1 MEFKINCQ
9 IETKDQPPPT
19 NKRQQKAPM
28 SKLVATGKGFLKILY
43 LCVIM
48 GILSK
53 MIQELQ
59 VEGAIY
65 LPRTISPRIQSD
77 LSNPNDEEFEG
88 SGGKITSIRHTRCRC
103 FRRKMKRF
111 SRKKTWRKVQ
121 LRGELQVFHEFYS
134 KKSKILFQK
143 ILYAYK
149 SLFIIC
155 KTKG

>member
-1 MEFKINCQ
+1 MEFKIKCQ

-19 NKRQQKAPM
+19 KESQQKAPM
-28 SKLVATGKGFLKILY
+28 SKLAATGKGLFKILY

-65 LPRTISPRIQSD
+65 LPRSITPTIQSD
-77 LSNPNDEEFEG
+77 LSIQNDEEVEG

-103 FRRKMKRF
+103 FRRKMKRY

-121 LRGELQVFHEFYS
+121 LRGELRVFQEF
-134 KKSKILFQK
+134 
-143 ILYAYK
+143 
-149 SLFIIC
+149 
-155 KTKG
+155 